1 MKTAEDLVW
10 RSESHKRNERIILF
24 LIRLVELFAASC
36 IPSVIGVV
44 LVFMNP
50 DVRIMRVMNIISFVA
65 FGCINVLFWMKY
77 VRQRANRVE
86 FYVMNG
92 LVYAIYALMSAG
104 LYKFGSQLMYSVLF
118 SDLRG
123 LEIFCVSTLV
133 SLAVSHGIMVSLMVA
148 CEIFSRRHY
157 AALLQKLAEN
167 GADEV
172 EMDMWGDR
180 GPIRQ
185 NENIK
190 TLSVEEMYSAMEAE
204 QIDAAKDIADKLNG
218 DEDIW
223 DKSMYKGRGE
233 SIRYIEAENLDND
246 IDDKDYIVTGDTE
259 DSLWNEEIYKGR
271 KPIYDYPEET
281 EEYVKPA
288 VAESDEEDEVSLWDK
303 SMRKGRGEKIESFSG
318 DEAYDVIEVEDAPE
332 SGLWASNMYQG
343 RKKRRLRKDNIDKI
357 LKRDAQD
364 ELLEKTPMGDYDSDN
379 LWNSKFE
386 GREASA
392 LGDIPDE
399 ADLVRFNEFEKYDWD
414 NLWDTVEQ
422 GK

>member
-1 MKTAEDLVW
+1 M
-10 RSESHKRNERIILF
+10 
-24 LIRLVELFAASC
+24 
-36 IPSVIGVV
+36 
-44 LVFMNP
+44 
-50 DVRIMRVMNIISFVA
+50 
-65 FGCINVLFWMKY
+65 
-77 VRQRANRVE
+77 
-86 FYVMNG
+86 
-92 LVYAIYALMSAG
+92 
-104 LYKFGSQLMYSVLF
+104 
-118 SDLRG
+118 
-123 LEIFCVSTLV
+123 
-133 SLAVSHGIMVSLMVA
+133 
-148 CEIFSRRHY
+148 
-157 AALLQKLAEN
+157 
-167 GADEV
+167 
-172 EMDMWGDR
+172 
-180 GPIRQ
+180 
-185 NENIK
+185 
-190 TLSVEEMYSAMEAE
+190 
-204 QIDAAKDIADKLNG
+204 
-218 DEDIW
+218 
-223 DKSMYKGRGE
+223 
-233 SIRYIEAENLDND
+233 
-246 IDDKDYIVTGDTE
+246 
-259 DSLWNEEIYKGR
+259 WNEEIYKGR